1 MANSL
6 LTGISGLRGHQKMLE
21 VVGNNLANLNTT
33 SFKASRVLFSD
44 LMYEVQRGASSTSTG
59 LLGSVNAVQ
68 IGTGSR
74 VSQVALDFQQ
84 GNLESTGKP
93 LDLAVDGSGF
103 FVAKSGANTYF
114 TRSGAFSL
122 DEHGYLTDPATGNL
136 VQRFGTVGDPDGI
149 NPSFQTAG
157 DNRIYIPKG
166 AAIAGKA
173 SQTLNLAG
181 NLSSTAKGPVVQKLS
196 TAAAFLAGGLPATL
210 STTLNQLDSTT
221 TPYVSTDKIE
231 IGGQKSNG
239 SVPNLSQLALD
250 PSTATLGDLIAELN
264 TAYSGATV
272 TLGADGTIIAQ
283 DDLAGPSMLNIV
295 INDNQNNVG
304 WGGFDINK
312 FVKNDLG
319 KAGDQVNRTIEVY
332 DASGAAHSLGMAFT
346 KQANGTWT
354 MKVTLPPGDGV
365 AIDDEVHGIAFLD
378 DGTFAQAGS
387 SGLGDTNM
395 AFHFAGQISSQSL
408 EVSFGT
414 PGTIDGMSQLG
425 KPSSLAYNQD
435 GFAPGELTD
444 VHIDT
449 DGTVFGL
456 ASNGLQIPMAQ
467 LAVASFRNENGLLSV
482 GNNNYLASLSS
493 GDPEIGSSLSGS
505 RGAIRSGQ
513 LEGSNVDLALEFTR
527 LIVAQRG
534 FSANARTITV
544 TDRVLEEL
552 TNIIR

>member
-93 LDLAVDGSGF
+93 LDLAVDGTGF

-149 NPSFQTAG
+149 NPSFQTPG
-157 DNRIYIPKG
+157 DDRIYIPKG

-173 SQTLNLAG
+173 SQTLKLAG
-181 NLSSTAKGPVVQKLS
+181 NLSSTAKGPVVQKLT
-196 TAAAFLAGGLPATL
+196 TATAFLAGGLPATL

-221 TPYVSTDKIE
+221 PPYVNTDKIE

-239 SVPNLSQLALD
+239 SAPNLSQLTLD

-272 TLGADGTIIAQ
+272 TLGADGKIVAQ
-283 DDLAGPSMLNIV
+283 DDIAGPSMLNIV

-304 WGGFDINK
+304 WGGFDTHK

-319 KAGDQVNRTIEVY
+319 KAGDRVNRTIELY
-332 DASGAAHSLGMAFT
+332 DASGAARSVGMAFT
-346 KQANGTWT
+346 KQADGTWA
-354 MKVTLPPGDGV
+354 MKVTLAPGDGV
-365 AIDDEVHGIAFLD
+365 VIDDEVHGIAFLD

-395 AFHFAGQISSQSL
+395 AFHFEGQISSQSL
-408 EVSFGT
+408 EVSFGS

-425 KPSSLAYNQD
+425 TPSSLAYNQD